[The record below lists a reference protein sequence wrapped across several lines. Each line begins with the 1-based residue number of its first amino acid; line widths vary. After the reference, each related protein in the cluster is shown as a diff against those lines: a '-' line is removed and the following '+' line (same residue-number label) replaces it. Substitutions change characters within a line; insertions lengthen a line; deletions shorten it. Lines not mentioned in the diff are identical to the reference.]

1 MEAATLAHDLRELA
15 PRVLGALVRR
25 HRDFAACEDAVQE
38 ALIAAAEQWPRY
50 GRPGDPAAWLV
61 KVSRRRYADH
71 VRSEVARREREG
83 EVAADTD
90 EIVMPTHD
98 DDPRIDPHDT
108 LVLLFM
114 CCHPA
119 LSDASAIALTLRAV
133 GGLGTREIAKAFLVP
148 EATMGQRISRAKQS
162 IAESGV
168 PFELPDAGE
177 RAQRLG
183 NVLHV
188 LYLVFNEGYTASA
201 GDALQRTDLADEAI
215 RLARNL
221 HALLPGDAEVEGL
234 LALMLLVDARRDARS
249 DADGRIVPLDEQDR
263 ARWNHARIAEGVA
276 LVSAAL
282 RRGAVGEYQL
292 LAAINAVHDEAATA
306 AETDW
311 PQVLALYTV
320 LLRVGDSP
328 MAVLNHAIATAEVH
342 GPRAGLAL
350 LEPLAADER
359 VRDHHRLAAV
369 RAHLLERAGDHA
381 EAEALY
387 RVAATKT
394 ASMPERDYLLGRAA
408 RLRGTEHVNNG
419 DGGG

>member
-1 MEAATLAHDLRELA
+1 MTELQLAQRLRELA
-15 PRVLGALVRR
+15 PQVLAALVRR

-50 GRPGDPAAWLV
+50 GWPDDPGAWLA
-61 KVSRRRYADH
+61 KVARRRYVDH
-71 VRSEVARREREG
+71 VRSEVARRERDA
-83 EVAADTD
+83 EVADATPD
-90 EIVMPTHD
+90 VVLPSHD

-133 GGLGTREIAKAFLVP
+133 GGLTTREIAKAFLVP
-148 EATMGQRISRAKQS
+148 EATMGQRISRAKQA
-162 IAESGV
+162 IVDSGV
-168 PFELPDAGE
+168 PFELPDASE
-177 RAQRLG
+177 RAARLG

-215 RLARNL
+215 RLARGL

-249 DADGRIVPLDEQDR
+249 GPAGEIVPLDAQDR
-263 ARWNHARIAEGVA
+263 SRWDRARIAEGVA
-276 LVSAAL
+276 LVSTAL
-282 RRGAVGEYQL
+282 RRGAIGEYQL

-306 AETDW
+306 ADTDW

-320 LLRVGDSP
+320 LLRVSDSP
-328 MAVLNHAIATAEVH
+328 VVVLNHAIAVAEVH

-350 LEPLAADER
+350 LAPLDADER
-359 VRDHHRLAAV
+359 LREHHRLAAV
-369 RAHLLERAGDHA
+369 RAHLLERAGDLV

-387 RVAATKT
+387 RLAATQT
-394 ASMPERDYLLGRAA
+394 SSSPERDYLLGRAA
-408 RLRGTEHVNNG
+408 RLRGE
-419 DGGG
+419 DR